1 MKPIPTNHLFS
12 ACAAVAALLPL
23 STSAAVIA
31 IPAAG
36 TSGFVSAFNPA
47 LTITATAPASNITLA
62 AFTTNVS
69 TAFTGGN
76 GGVIN
81 FNKTTTGEIQ
91 HISGDNYA
99 GTLALNKNFS
109 VTITDPG
116 SNFRQADFSSAGS
129 TSVSTGGADLLA
141 ANNNNTTSTF
151 TLGISGSGY
160 AVGEQI
166 RQVGFAVLNRTHA
179 PNPSFT
185 NPYTVVFT
193 LDDATTVTLTDSVA
207 SGNVNTD
214 NTFFGYQASGDRFI
228 TRFTINSGNANQP
241 WLIDDLG
248 FVVAIPE
255 PSAALLGAVG
265 MLALLTNRR
274 RNG

>member
-1 MKPIPTNHLFS
+1 MKPTPFHNLFS

-23 STSAAVIA
+23 SASAATFL

-36 TSGFVSAFNPA
+36 TSGFVGAFNPA
-47 LTITATAPASNITLA
+47 NTISSTAPASNITRA

-81 FNKTTTGEIQ
+81 FNKAGGDLNML
-91 HISGDNYA
+91 SGDNYA

-109 VTITDPG
+109 VTITDTA
-116 SNFRQADFSSAGS
+116 SFRQVDMGTAGS
-129 TSVSTGGADLLA
+129 TSVSPGGPDLLGS
-141 ANNNNTTSTF
+141 NGNNTTATF

-160 AVGEQI
+160 AAGEQI
-166 RQVGFAVLNRTHA
+166 RQVGFAVINRSSGG
-179 PNPSFT
+179 N

-193 LDDATTVTLTDSVA
+193 LDNATTVSLTDTVA
-207 SGNVNTD
+207 QGAANTD

-228 TRFTINSGNANQP
+228 TSFTINSGNTQP

-265 MLALLTNRR
+265 MLLLLTNRR

>member
-23 STSAAVIA
+23 SASAAVIA

-36 TSGFVSAFNPA
+36 TSGFVGAFNPA
-47 LTITATAPASNITLA
+47 GTITATAPTSNITLA

-81 FNKTTTGEIQ
+81 FNKTTNGEIQ
-91 HISGDNYA
+91 HTSGDNYA

-166 RQVGFAVLNRTHA
+166 RQVGFAVLNRTNVGA
-179 PNPSFT
+179 T
-185 NPYTVVFT
+185 NLYTVVFT
-193 LDDATTVTLTDSVA
+193 LDNATTVTLTDTVA
-207 SGNVNTD
+207 EGAVNTD

-248 FVVAIPE
+248 FVTAIPE

-274 RNG
+274 RNA